1 MVKSNSVQERQNIP
15 FTLDSYFSGL
25 SPEVLSVKVFAYRY
39 ILPLILNKLEYN
51 IKYSFCPCPFHFVYF
66 TKNIFEGSFYVSTF
80 RSDFSSWL
88 KVLCRMDV
96 R

>member
-15 FTLDSYFSGL
+15 STLDSYFSSL
-25 SPEVLSVKVFAYRY
+25 SAEVLSVKRFAYRY

-66 TKNIFEGSFYVSTF
+66 TKNIFEGLFYISTF
-80 RSDFSSWL
+80 RFDFSSWL
-88 KVLCRMDV
+88 KVLCCMKV
-96 R
+96 Q

>member
-25 SPEVLSVKVFAYRY
+25 SPEVLSVKIFAYRY

-66 TKNIFEGSFYVSTF
+66 TKNIFKGSFYVSTF